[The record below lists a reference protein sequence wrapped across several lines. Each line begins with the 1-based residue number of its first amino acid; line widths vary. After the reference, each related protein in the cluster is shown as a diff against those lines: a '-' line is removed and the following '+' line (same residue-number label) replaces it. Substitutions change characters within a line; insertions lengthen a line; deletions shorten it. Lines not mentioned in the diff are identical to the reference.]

1 MENGNKFQ
9 IQKIIALFVAII
21 GLVLLV
27 FMIVIEDEPGAI
39 PLGMI
44 LIGSIWFIL
53 INKKLKSIQSR

>member
-9 IQKIIALFVAII
+9 TQKIIALFVAII

>member
-9 IQKIIALFVAII
+9 TQKIIALFVAII

-44 LIGSIWFIL
+44 LVGSIWFIL

>member
-9 IQKIIALFVAII
+9 IQKITALFVAII

-44 LIGSIWFIL
+44 LVGSIWFIL
-53 INKKLKSIQSR
+53 INRKLKSIQSR